1 MSTEQETAV
10 STKDERVAAIDEA
23 IKRGGGIVAF
33 SKAMGVTHQAVYNW
47 RNRGWAPIERALA
60 MEAVF
65 GINRYETMEPNTA
78 RALIAS
84 PDNTNV

>member
-1 MSTEQETAV
+1 MSIEQETGV
-10 STKDERVAAIDEA
+10 TTKDERVAAIDEA
-23 IKRGGGIVAF
+23 IKRGGGIIAF

-47 RNRGWAPIERALA
+47 RNRGWAPLERAIA

-78 RALIAS
+78 RVLSAS
-84 PDNTNV
+84 PDANV